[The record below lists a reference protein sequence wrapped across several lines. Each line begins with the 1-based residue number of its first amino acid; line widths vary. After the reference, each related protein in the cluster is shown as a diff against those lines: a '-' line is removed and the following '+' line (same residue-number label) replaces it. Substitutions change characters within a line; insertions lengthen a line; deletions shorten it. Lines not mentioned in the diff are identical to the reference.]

1 MTDAAP
7 FAGPAPAEVPLSRAP
22 LVLVI
27 AQVRFPPILA
37 IERTDGVSS
46 FQEAIRADYPVLQK
60 EDVREVTVSPLGDV
74 RVGQG
79 TLWKFADAQDKWRV
93 SLSTTFI
100 ALETRAYSSR
110 ADFLSRLDTIVQ
122 AADATFR
129 PQVAERLGLR
139 YVNRVQGPVL
149 DRLESLVHSVM
160 LGTASSPLAPFVRLS
175 MTETHLALPD
185 PGGEMLVRHGLL
197 PPLTT
202 YDPAIEPTQVQSW
215 VLDLDCFRFARMTFD
230 PTELSE
236 LAVVLAEQSYRLFRW
251 VVKDEFL
258 LEHGATS

>member
-7 FAGPAPAEVPLSRAP
+7 FAGPAPAEVPLPRAP
-22 LVLVI
+22 LARVI

-37 IERTDGVSS
+37 IDRGDGVSG

-60 EDVREVTVSPLGDV
+60 EDVREVTVGPLGDV

-79 TLWKFADAQDKWRV
+79 TLWKFADAKDKWRV

-100 ALETRAYSSR
+100 ALETKAYSSR
-110 ADFLSRLDTIVQ
+110 ADFLSRLDMVVQ

-129 PQVAERLGLR
+129 PQVAERLGIR
-139 YVNRVQGPVL
+139 YVNRVQGPFL
-149 DRLESLVHSVM
+149 DRLASLVRSEM
-160 LGTASSPLAPFVRLS
+160 LGAAWSPLAQFIRLS

-185 PGGEMLVRHGLL
+185 ARGEMLVRHGLL
-197 PPLTT
+197 PPQTT
-202 YDPAIEPTQVQSW
+202 YDPAIEPVQVRSW
-215 VLDLDCFRFARMTFD
+215 VLDLDCFRAARMAFD

-236 LAVVLAEQSYRLFRW
+236 VAGALSEQSYRLFRW

-258 LEHGATS
+258 QEHGATS